1 MNRFSMNNF
10 NDRIALIV
18 KENQQLKSLR
28 DFLLPMLMNGQVT
41 IKDQQIKEHKKMLY
55 PYAVLAND
63 LTVTYTQVIK
73 DSNNTK
79 ILVHFEQPTDYG
91 FKEARYSLPGF
102 VEVYNYNYTQSE
114 TERNLEFLK
123 RNAASII
130 KKAEEKSE
138 DKLK

>member
-1 MNRFSMNNF
+1 
-10 NDRIALIV
+10 
-18 KENQQLKSLR
+18 
-28 DFLLPMLMNGQVT
+28 
-41 IKDQQIKEHKKMLY
+41 MLY

-63 LTVTYTQVIK
+63 LTVTYTQIIK
-73 DSNNTK
+73 DSNNNQFTLSNRLIMVLK
-79 ILVHFEQPTDYG
+79 
-91 FKEARYSLPGF
+91 RLPGF

>member
-1 MNRFSMNNF
+1 
-10 NDRIALIV
+10 
-18 KENQQLKSLR
+18 
-28 DFLLPMLMNGQVT
+28 
-41 IKDQQIKEHKKMLY
+41 
-55 PYAVLAND
+55 
-63 LTVTYTQVIK
+63 
-73 DSNNTK
+73 
-79 ILVHFEQPTDYG
+79 
-91 FKEARYSLPGF
+91 LPGF

>member
-1 MNRFSMNNF
+1 M
-10 NDRIALIV
+10 
-18 KENQQLKSLR
+18 
-28 DFLLPMLMNGQVT
+28 
-41 IKDQQIKEHKKMLY
+41 EHKKMLY
-55 PYAVLAND
+55 PYATLAND

>member
-1 MNRFSMNNF
+1 
-10 NDRIALIV
+10 
-18 KENQQLKSLR
+18 
-28 DFLLPMLMNGQVT
+28 
-41 IKDQQIKEHKKMLY
+41 MLY

-114 TERNLEFLK
+114 TERTVKETQKPVLK
-123 RNAASII
+123 SPIYATLTNG
-130 KKAEEKSE
+130 
-138 DKLK
+138 

>member
-1 MNRFSMNNF
+1 MEF
-10 NDRIALIV
+10 
-18 KENQQLKSLR
+18 Q
-28 DFLLPMLMNGQVT
+28 
-41 IKDQQIKEHKKMLY
+41 KMLY
-55 PYAVLAND
+55 PYTVLANK
-63 LTVTYTQVIK
+63 LTVAYTQIIK
-73 DSNNTK
+73 DFNN
-79 ILVHFEQPTDYG
+79 ILVHFEQPTD

-114 TERNLEFLK
+114 TKQNLEFSK